1 VEKVYESDH
10 RQIETYLA
18 ALGIEDIQKER
29 KIRTGPRDTTR
40 LGELEELDQQV
51 TDPTRYQGVRY
62 QLVEDCLRSAILAR
76 SLERP
81 RNEVESRFE
90 QATRLA
96 LEVDHYQQRLRVA
109 YNRAWTAFWWYEDY
123 TQFSQFYENVEQQT
137 EESILASDINLLL
150 NLWMLLLSSMAT
162 GRIETQN
169 AKIESRSQHLTMMLE
184 TMVADATRPNN
195 ALEARTSLILMRTIQ
210 AYYFGK
216 SDEVEDGWREMT
228 EVVDKSDGLGAYS
241 VERLFNV
248 VRELGEHIDGPA
260 FDALYDKLANVMR
273 KRRSDGEAGVAYANR
288 GRQKMKQKKPYE
300 ANPMVWSS

>member
-1 VEKVYESDH
+1 MPNSEPSNPLPICSLTTTRKIPLYFEPLQPSAGSERWAFAFSAKKDWKSKVKADVKSILSTDRDYKLIYFFTNQFVSDRERATQEDALSKERGIPLHIIDRAWIVEKVYESDH

-29 KIRTGPRDTTR
+29 KIRTGPRDTAR

-162 GRIETQN
+162 GADRNPKCQNRIP
-169 AKIESRSQHLTMMLE
+169 LTALDH
-184 TMVADATRPNN
+184 DAGD
-195 ALEARTSLILMRTIQ
+195 
-210 AYYFGK
+210 YG
-216 SDEVEDGWREMT
+216 G
-228 EVVDKSDGLGAYS
+228 
-241 VERLFNV
+241 
-248 VRELGEHIDGPA
+248 
-260 FDALYDKLANVMR
+260 
-273 KRRSDGEAGVAYANR
+273 
-288 GRQKMKQKKPYE
+288 
-300 ANPMVWSS
+300 